1 MATHLQEQNSVALI
15 QAGKEGDNHALN
27 ILFARHHQR
36 VLRIVRLRL
45 NPGLRERLRLQ
56 SMDIVQEMFLHAL
69 KRLQSFQYTGD
80 GSFVHWLSRI
90 VENVIRDQLDY
101 VFAQKRSPE
110 GECSLDRSI
119 TGSNDKLHLHDLV
132 SREDTSPTQHILRQ
146 DIKTAVD
153 ELLLELSEADREVI
167 IQHKLEGL
175 TFGEIAS
182 YSGKSEDGVRKQFKR
197 SFQKL
202 MALAE
207 NSGVLQELRF

>member
-1 MATHLQEQNSVALI
+1 MATYLQEQNSVALI
-15 QAGKEGDNHALN
+15 QAGKEGDSQALN
-27 ILFARHHQR
+27 VLFARHHQR
-36 VLRIVRLRL
+36 ILRIVRLRL
-45 NPGLRERLRLQ
+45 NPGLRERLKLQ

-69 KRLQSFQYTGD
+69 KKLQSFQYTGD
-80 GSFVHWLSRI
+80 GSFIHWLSRI

-110 GECSLDRSI
+110 GECSLDQSI
-119 TGSNDKLHLHDLV
+119 TESNDKLHLHDVV
-132 SREDTSPTQHILRQ
+132 SREDTSPTQHILKR

-167 IQHKLEGL
+167 IQHQLEGL
-175 TFGEIAS
+175 TFVEIAS
-182 YSGKSEDGVRKQFKR
+182 YAGKSEDAVRKQFKR

-207 NSGVLQELRF
+207 DSDVLQELRS